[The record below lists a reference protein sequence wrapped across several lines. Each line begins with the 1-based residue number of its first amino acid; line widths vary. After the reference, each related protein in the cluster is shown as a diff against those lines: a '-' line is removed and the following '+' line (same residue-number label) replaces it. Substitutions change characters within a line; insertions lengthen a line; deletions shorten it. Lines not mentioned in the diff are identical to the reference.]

1 MDTNGFKRKF
11 IILSIIVCI
20 SGFSQGLL
28 LPLISFIF
36 EDRGISPA
44 LSGLHA
50 SGLYIGVFVSALFI
64 EAPLRKYGYMPMI
77 IIGGATVGVALFLF
91 PAFEAIWFWF
101 VLRLIVGVADN
112 MLHFSTQT
120 WLIQSTPPRQMGK
133 IIAFYGLFFS
143 FGFMIGPKVSELVVI
158 NEALPFIVSGVL
170 TMIAWPLIFLLPDAP
185 GAKPVDSGAPSSF
198 FNTLKNFRAVIIT
211 SWACFL
217 APMLFGIF
225 EGSLNTNFPVFA
237 LRNDF
242 EISQV
247 TWILPMFSFGAILLQ
262 VPIGILGDKVGRAR
276 LISALLLLGAGAFFL
291 MEVYTDS
298 FWLLMVLFA
307 LAGVFVGS
315 MYSLGIS
322 YMADM
327 TPAYNL
333 PAGNL
338 IAGMAFS
345 IGSIIGPVIGGAIIT
360 ETGGEVYF
368 MFFVVAILIVFML
381 NIVYMAIKRNDVK
394 E

>member
-77 IIGGATVGVALFLF
+77 IIGGATVGIALFLF
-91 PAFEAIWFWF
+91 PAFEAVWFWF

-112 MLHFSTQT
+112 ILHFSTQT

-198 FNTLKNFRAVIIT
+198 FNTLKNFKAVIIT

-276 LISALLLLGAGAFFL
+276 LISALLLLGMVTFFM
-291 MEVYTDS
+291 MELYTDS

-307 LAGVFVGS
+307 LAGIFVGS

-345 IGSIIGPVIGGAIIT
+345 VGSILGPVIGGAIIT
-360 ETGGEVYF
+360 ETEGEVYF
-368 MFFVVAILIVFML
+368 LFFVVAILIVFML
-381 NIVYMAIKRNDVK
+381 NIVYMVTKRNYVK
-394 E
+394 G

>member
-1 MDTNGFKRKF
+1 MNTNGFKRKF

-77 IIGGATVGVALFLF
+77 IIGGATVGFALFLF
-91 PAFEAIWFWF
+91 PAFEAVWFWF
-101 VLRLIVGVADN
+101 ILRLVVGVADN
-112 MLHFSTQT
+112 ILHFSTQT

-198 FNTLKNFRAVIIT
+198 FNTLKNFKAVIIT

-276 LISALLLLGAGAFFL
+276 LISALLLLGMVTFFM
-291 MEVYTDS
+291 MEIYTDS
-298 FWLLMVLFA
+298 FWVLMVLFA
-307 LAGVFVGS
+307 LAGIFVGS

-345 IGSIIGPVIGGAIIT
+345 VGSILGPVIGGAIIT
-360 ETGGEVYF
+360 ETEGEVYF
-368 MFFVVAILIVFML
+368 LFFVVAILIVFML
-381 NIVYMAIKRNDVK
+381 NIVYMVTKRNYVK
-394 E
+394 G

>member
-1 MDTNGFKRKF
+1 MATNGFRRKF

-50 SGLYIGVFVSALFI
+50 SGLYIGVFLSSLFI
-64 EAPLRKYGYMPMI
+64 EAPLRKYGYLPMI
-77 IIGGATVGVALFLF
+77 VAGGATVGVALFLF
-91 PAFEAIWFWF
+91 PFLESIWIWF
-101 VLRLIVGVADN
+101 VLRLIIGVADN
-112 MLHFSTQT
+112 VLHFSTQT
-120 WLIQSTPPRQMGK
+120 WLIQSTPPKQMGK

-158 NEALPFIVSGVL
+158 NEALPFIVSAVL
-170 TMIAWPLIFLLPDAP
+170 TMIAWPLIFLLPGSRSERPADA
-185 GAKPVDSGAPSSF
+185 GVPSSF
-198 FNTLKNFRAVIIT
+198 FNTLKNFKAVIIT

-217 APMLFGIF
+217 MPMLFGFF

-242 EISQV
+242 EVSEV

-262 VPIGILGDKVGRAR
+262 VPIGILGDRVGRSR
-276 LISALLLLGAGAFFL
+276 LISVLLVLGLGAFIL
-291 MEVYTDS
+291 MEVYNDS
-298 FWLLMVLFA
+298 FIMLMILFA
-307 LAGVFVGS
+307 LAGIFVGS

-327 TPAYNL
+327 TPDYNL

-338 IAGMAFS
+338 ISGMSFS
-345 IGSIIGPVIGGAIIT
+345 IGSILGPVVGGAVIT
-360 ETGGEVYF
+360 ATDGGMYF
-368 MFFVVAILIVFML
+368 FFFVIAILAVFIL
-381 NIVYMAIKRNDVK
+381 NMVFILSKRHYIKD
-394 E
+394 

>member
-1 MDTNGFKRKF
+1 MDSTGFKRKF

-36 EDRGISPA
+36 EDRGISPT

-77 IIGGATVGVALFLF
+77 IIGGATVGISLFLF
-91 PAFEAIWFWF
+91 PAFESIWFWF

-112 MLHFSTQT
+112 VLHFSTQT
-120 WLIQSTPPRQMGK
+120 WLIQSTPPKQLGK

-143 FGFMIGPKVSELVVI
+143 FGFMIGPKVSELVVF

-185 GAKPVDSGAPSSF
+185 GAKPVDSGVPSSF

-217 APMLFGIF
+217 MPMLFGIF

-242 EISQV
+242 EIPQV

-262 VPIGILGDKVGRAR
+262 VPIGALGDRVGRGR
-276 LISALLLLGAGAFFL
+276 LISVLLLLGAGAFTL
-291 MEVYTDS
+291 MEVYTAS
-298 FWLLMVLFA
+298 FWLLMVLFV
-307 LAGVFVGS
+307 LAGIFVGS

-327 TPAYNL
+327 TPSYNL

-345 IGSIIGPVIGGAIIT
+345 VGSILGPVIGGAVIT
-360 ETGGEVYF
+360 GTAGDVYF
-368 MFFVVAILIVFML
+368 SFFVVAILIVFLL
-381 NIVYMAIKRNDVK
+381 NIVYMVTKRDYVK
-394 E
+394 G

>member
-1 MDTNGFKRKF
+1 MATNSFRRKF

-50 SGLYIGVFVSALFI
+50 SGLYIGVFISSLFI
-64 EAPLRKYGYMPMI
+64 EAPLRKYGYLPMI
-77 IIGGATVGVALFLF
+77 VAGGATVGVALFLF
-91 PAFEAIWFWF
+91 PFLESIWIWF
-101 VLRLIVGVADN
+101 VLRLIIGVADN
-112 MLHFSTQT
+112 VLHFSTQT
-120 WLIQSTPPRQMGK
+120 WLIQSTPPKQMGK

-158 NEALPFIVSGVL
+158 NEALPFIVSAVL
-170 TMIAWPLIFLLPDAP
+170 TMIAWPLIFLLPGSRSERPADA
-185 GAKPVDSGAPSSF
+185 GVPSSF
-198 FNTLKNFRAVIIT
+198 FNTLKNFKAVIIT

-217 APMLFGIF
+217 MPMLFGFF

-242 EISQV
+242 EVSEV

-262 VPIGILGDKVGRAR
+262 VPIGILGDRVGRSR
-276 LISALLLLGAGAFFL
+276 LISILLVLGLSTFIF
-291 MEVYTDS
+291 MEVYNDS
-298 FWLLMVLFA
+298 FIMLMILFA
-307 LAGVFVGS
+307 LAGIFVGS

-327 TPAYNL
+327 TPDYNL

-338 IAGMAFS
+338 ISGMSFS
-345 IGSIIGPVIGGAIIT
+345 IGSILGPVVGGAVIT
-360 ETGGEVYF
+360 ATDGGMYF
-368 MFFVVAILIVFML
+368 FFFVIAILAVFIL
-381 NIVYMAIKRNDVK
+381 NLIFILSKRHYIKD
-394 E
+394 

>member
-1 MDTNGFKRKF
+1 MDTTGFKRKF

-36 EDRGISPA
+36 EDRGVHPT

-77 IIGGATVGVALFLF
+77 IIGGATVGLSLFLF
-91 PAFEAIWFWF
+91 PAFESIWFWF
-101 VLRLIVGVADN
+101 ILRLIVGVADN
-112 MLHFSTQT
+112 ALHFSTQT

-170 TMIAWPLIFLLPDAP
+170 TMIAWPLIFLLPDAK
-185 GAKPVDSGAPSSF
+185 GAKPVDSGVPSSF
-198 FNTLKNFRAVIIT
+198 FNTLKNFKAAIIT

-217 APMLFGIF
+217 LPMLFGIF

-237 LRNDF
+237 LRNGF

-247 TWILPMFSFGAILLQ
+247 TWILPAFSLGAILLQ
-262 VPIGILGDKVGRAR
+262 VPIGMLGDKVGRGR
-276 LISALLLLGAGAFFL
+276 LISVLLLLGMATFFL

-298 FWLLMVLFA
+298 FWLLLILFI
-307 LAGVFVGS
+307 LAGIFVGS

-338 IAGMAFS
+338 MAGMAFS
-345 IGSIIGPVIGGAIIT
+345 VGSILGPVIGGAVIT
-360 ETGGEVYF
+360 GTAGNIYF
-368 MFFVVAILIVFML
+368 SFFVVAILIVFLL
-381 NIVYMAIKRNDVK
+381 NIVYMVTKRNYVK

>member
-1 MDTNGFKRKF
+1 MNTNGFKRKF

-36 EDRGISPA
+36 EDRGISPT

-77 IIGGATVGVALFLF
+77 IIGGATVGIALFLF
-91 PAFEAIWFWF
+91 PAFEAVWFWF
-101 VLRLIVGVADN
+101 ILRLVVGVADN
-112 MLHFSTQT
+112 ILHFSTQT

-198 FNTLKNFRAVIIT
+198 FNTLKNFKAVIIT

-276 LISALLLLGAGAFFL
+276 LISALLLLGMVTFFM
-291 MEVYTDS
+291 MEIYTDS
-298 FWLLMVLFA
+298 FWVLMVLFA
-307 LAGVFVGS
+307 LAGIFVGS

-345 IGSIIGPVIGGAIIT
+345 VGSILGPVIGGAIIT
-360 ETGGEVYF
+360 ETEGEVYF
-368 MFFVVAILIVFML
+368 LFFVVAILIVFML
-381 NIVYMAIKRNDVK
+381 NIVYMVTKRNYVK
-394 E
+394 G

>member
-36 EDRGISPA
+36 EDRGVHPT

-77 IIGGATVGVALFLF
+77 ITGGATVGISLLLF
-91 PAFEAIWFWF
+91 PAFESIWFWF

-112 MLHFSTQT
+112 ILHFSTQT
-120 WLIQSTPPRQMGK
+120 WLIQSTPPKQMGK

-158 NEALPFIVSGVL
+158 NEVLPFIVSGVL

-185 GAKPVDSGAPSSF
+185 GAKPVDSGVPSSF
-198 FNTLKNFRAVIIT
+198 FNTLKNFKAVIIT

-217 APMLFGIF
+217 MPMLFGVF

-262 VPIGILGDKVGRAR
+262 VPIGALGDRVGRGR
-276 LISALLLLGAGAFFL
+276 LISVLLLLGAGTFFL
-291 MEVYTDS
+291 MEVYTHS
-298 FWLLMVLFA
+298 FWLLMILFI
-307 LAGVFVGS
+307 LAGIFVGS

-327 TPAYNL
+327 TPSYNL

-345 IGSIIGPVIGGAIIT
+345 IGSILGPVIGGAVIT
-360 ETGGEVYF
+360 GTAGNMYF
-368 MFFVVAILIVFML
+368 SFFVAAILIVFLLNML
-381 NIVYMAIKRNDVK
+381 YIVTKRDYVK
-394 E
+394 G

>member
-1 MDTNGFKRKF
+1 MDTNGFRRKF

-36 EDRGISPA
+36 EERGISPA

-64 EAPLRKYGYMPMI
+64 EAPLRKYGYLPMI
-77 IIGGATVGVALFLF
+77 VIGGATVGVSLFLF
-91 PAFEAIWFWF
+91 PFLENIWIWF
-101 VLRLIVGVADN
+101 VLRLIIGVADN
-112 MLHFSTQT
+112 VLHFSTQT
-120 WLIQSTPPRQMGK
+120 WLIQSTPPKQMGK

-143 FGFMIGPKVSELVVI
+143 FGFMVGPKVSELVII
-158 NEALPFIVSGVL
+158 NEALPFIVSAVL
-170 TMIAWPLIFLLPDAP
+170 TMIAWPLIFLLPGARSEKPADA
-185 GAKPVDSGAPSSF
+185 GVPSNF
-198 FNTLKNFRAVIIT
+198 FNTLKNFKAVIIT

-217 APMLFGIF
+217 MPMLFGIF
-225 EGSLNTNFPVFA
+225 EGSLNTNFPVYA

-242 EISQV
+242 EVSEV

-262 VPIGILGDKVGRAR
+262 VPIGSLGDKVGRSR
-276 LISALLLLGAGAFFL
+276 LISVLLLLGLGTFLL
-291 MEVYTDS
+291 MEVFSGS
-298 FWLLMVLFA
+298 FIMLMVLFV
-307 LAGVFVGS
+307 LAGIFVGS

-338 IAGMAFS
+338 IAGMFFS
-345 IGSIIGPVIGGAIIT
+345 IGSILGPVIGGAVIT
-360 ETGGEVYF
+360 GTGGGMYF
-368 MFFVVAILIVFML
+368 FFFVIAILTVFIL
-381 NIVYMAIKRNDVK
+381 NVIFMISKRNYVK

>member
-1 MDTNGFKRKF
+1 MNTNGFKRKF

-77 IIGGATVGVALFLF
+77 IIGGATVGFALFLF
-91 PAFEAIWFWF
+91 PAFEAVWFWF
-101 VLRLIVGVADN
+101 VLRLVVGVADN
-112 MLHFSTQT
+112 ILHFSTQT

-185 GAKPVDSGAPSSF
+185 GAKPVDSGAPNSF
-198 FNTLKNFRAVIIT
+198 FNTLKNFKAVIIT

-276 LISALLLLGAGAFFL
+276 LISALLLLGMVTFFM
-291 MEVYTDS
+291 MEIYTDS
-298 FWLLMVLFA
+298 FWVLMVLFA
-307 LAGVFVGS
+307 LAGIFVGS

-345 IGSIIGPVIGGAIIT
+345 VGSILGPVIGGAIIT
-360 ETGGEVYF
+360 ESEGEVYF
-368 MFFVVAILIVFML
+368 LFFVVAILIVFML
-381 NIVYMAIKRNDVK
+381 NIVYMVTKRNYVK
-394 E
+394 G

>member
-77 IIGGATVGVALFLF
+77 IIGGATVGFALFLF
-91 PAFEAIWFWF
+91 PAFEAVWFWF
-101 VLRLIVGVADN
+101 VLRLVVGVADN
-112 MLHFSTQT
+112 ILHFSTQT

-198 FNTLKNFRAVIIT
+198 FNTLKNFKAVIIT

-276 LISALLLLGAGAFFL
+276 LISALLLLGMVTFFM
-291 MEVYTDS
+291 MELYTDS

-307 LAGVFVGS
+307 LAGIFVGS

-345 IGSIIGPVIGGAIIT
+345 VGSILGPVIGGAIIT
-360 ETGGEVYF
+360 ETEGEVYF
-368 MFFVVAILIVFML
+368 LFFVVAILIVFML
-381 NIVYMAIKRNDVK
+381 NIVYMVTKRNYVK
-394 E
+394 G

>member
-1 MDTNGFKRKF
+1 MNTNGFKRKF

-77 IIGGATVGVALFLF
+77 IIGGATVGIALFLF
-91 PAFEAIWFWF
+91 PAFEAVWFWF
-101 VLRLIVGVADN
+101 ILRLVVGVADN
-112 MLHFSTQT
+112 ILHFSTQT

-198 FNTLKNFRAVIIT
+198 FNTLKNFKAVIIT

-276 LISALLLLGAGAFFL
+276 LISALLLLGMVTFFM
-291 MEVYTDS
+291 MEIYTDS
-298 FWLLMVLFA
+298 FWVLMVLFA
-307 LAGVFVGS
+307 LAGIFVGS

-345 IGSIIGPVIGGAIIT
+345 VGSILGPVIGGAIIT
-360 ETGGEVYF
+360 ETEGEVYF
-368 MFFVVAILIVFML
+368 LFFVVAILIVFML
-381 NIVYMAIKRNDVK
+381 NIVYMVTKRNYVK
-394 E
+394 G

>member
-1 MDTNGFKRKF
+1 MDSTGFKRKF

-36 EDRGISPA
+36 EDRGISPT

-77 IIGGATVGVALFLF
+77 IIGGATVGISLFLF
-91 PAFEAIWFWF
+91 PAFESIWFWF

-112 MLHFSTQT
+112 VLHFSTQT
-120 WLIQSTPPRQMGK
+120 WLIQSTPPKQMGK

-143 FGFMIGPKVSELVVI
+143 FGFMIGPKVSELVVF

-185 GAKPVDSGAPSSF
+185 GAKPVDSGVPSSF
-198 FNTLKNFRAVIIT
+198 FNTLKNFKAVIIT

-217 APMLFGIF
+217 MPMLFGIF

-262 VPIGILGDKVGRAR
+262 VPIGALGDRVGRGR
-276 LISALLLLGAGAFFL
+276 LISVLLLLGAGAFFL
-291 MEVYTDS
+291 MEVYTSS
-298 FWLLMVLFA
+298 FWLLMVLFI
-307 LAGVFVGS
+307 LAGIFVGS

-327 TPAYNL
+327 TPSYNL

-345 IGSIIGPVIGGAIIT
+345 VGSILGPVIGGAVIT
-360 ETGGEVYF
+360 GTAGNMYF
-368 MFFVVAILIVFML
+368 SFFVVAILIVFLL
-381 NIVYMAIKRNDVK
+381 NIVYMVTKRDYVK
-394 E
+394 G

>member
-50 SGLYIGVFVSALFI
+50 SGLYIGVFASALFI

-77 IIGGATVGVALFLF
+77 IIGGATVGISLFLF
-91 PAFEAIWFWF
+91 PAFEAVWFWF

-185 GAKPVDSGAPSSF
+185 GAKPVESGAPSSF
-198 FNTLKNFRAVIIT
+198 FNTLKNFKAVIIT

-276 LISALLLLGAGAFFL
+276 LISALLLLGAGAFTL

-307 LAGVFVGS
+307 LAGIFVGS

-345 IGSIIGPVIGGAIIT
+345 VGSIAGPVIGGAIIT
-360 ETGGEVYF
+360 GTEGEVYF
-368 MFFVVAILIVFML
+368 LFFVVAILIVFML
-381 NIVYMAIKRNDVK
+381 NIVYMVMKRNYVK

>member
-1 MDTNGFKRKF
+1 MDSTGFKRKF

-36 EDRGISPA
+36 EDRGVSPT

-77 IIGGATVGVALFLF
+77 IIGGATVGISLFLF
-91 PAFEAIWFWF
+91 PAFESIWFWF

-112 MLHFSTQT
+112 VLHFSTQT
-120 WLIQSTPPRQMGK
+120 WLIQSTPPKQMGK

-143 FGFMIGPKVSELVVI
+143 FGFMIGPKVSELVVF

-185 GAKPVDSGAPSSF
+185 GAKPVDSGVPSSF
-198 FNTLKNFRAVIIT
+198 FNTLKNFKAVIIT

-217 APMLFGIF
+217 MPMLFGIF

-262 VPIGILGDKVGRAR
+262 VPIGALGDKVGRAR
-276 LISALLLLGAGAFFL
+276 LISVLLLLGAATFLL
-291 MEVYTDS
+291 MEVYAAS
-298 FWLLMVLFA
+298 FWLLMVLFV
-307 LAGVFVGS
+307 LAGIFVGS

-327 TPAYNL
+327 TPSYNL

-345 IGSIIGPVIGGAIIT
+345 VGSILGPVIGGAVIT
-360 ETGGEVYF
+360 GTAGNVYF
-368 MFFVVAILIVFML
+368 SFFVVAILIVFLL
-381 NIVYMAIKRNDVK
+381 NMVYIVTKRDYVK
-394 E
+394 G